1 MLARRLLVGLAGV
14 DVFVV
19 DAACAA
25 VDARAAVTSRRS
37 AARRNTTDEIEDV
50 GIGDVAP
57 SAARGEH
64 STRSR
69 RVGVWVF
76 VAGVCIL

>member
-1 MLARRLLVGLAGV
+1 LLARRLLVGLAGV

-37 AARRNTTDEIEDV
+37 AAHRNTTDEIEDD
-50 GIGDVAP
+50 GIGG
-57 SAARGEH
+57 AR
-64 STRSR
+64 
-69 RVGVWVF
+69 
-76 VAGVCIL
+76 